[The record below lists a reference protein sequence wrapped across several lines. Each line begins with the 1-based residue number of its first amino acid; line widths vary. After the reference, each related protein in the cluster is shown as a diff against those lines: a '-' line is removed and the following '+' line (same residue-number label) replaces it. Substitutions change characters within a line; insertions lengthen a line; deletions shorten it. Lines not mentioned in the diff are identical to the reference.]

1 MDYTKMTRDE
11 LAAKLAELIV
21 EFDEYKPIYI
31 EAYNNMIRISKEADK
46 IKEELNKR

>member
-11 LAAKLAELIV
+11 LAAKLAELTV

-31 EAYNNMIRISKEADK
+31 ETYNNMVRIIEEADK